1 MSRTSIAL
9 AGIAVLAFLGQAGAA
24 DTPTTAKPSD
34 VPANAAVATFASGCF
49 WCTESDFEQVPGVFA
64 AVSGYTGGTV
74 VDPTYQ
80 LVTAGSTGHA
90 EAIQVF
96 YDPLKVSYE
105 HLLDVFWHTSDFL
118 DDGGQFCDRGDQ
130 YRSEIYYNNDE
141 QRRLAEASKTQ
152 LAEAR
157 HSNQPVVTKIV
168 RAEAFYKAEEY
179 HQDYYKKNPLRYKY
193 YRWNCRRDQ
202 RLAEIWHSS
211 S

>member
-1 MSRTSIAL
+1 
-9 AGIAVLAFLGQAGAA
+9 
-24 DTPTTAKPSD
+24 

-90 EAIQVF
+90 EAVQVF
-96 YDPLKVSYE
+96 YDPVKVSYE

-141 QRRLAEASKTQ
+141 QRRLAEASKAQ

-157 HSNQPVVTKIV
+157 HSNQPIVTKIV

-193 YRWNCRRDQ
+193 YRWNCGRDQ

>member
-9 AGIAVLAFLGQAGAA
+9 AGIAVLAFLGQAEAA

-74 VDPTYQ
+74 ADPTYQ
-80 LVTAGSTGHA
+80 QVIAGSTGHA
-90 EAIQVF
+90 EAVQVF
-96 YDPLKVSYE
+96 YDPVKVSYE

-141 QRRLAEASKTQ
+141 QRRLAEASKAQ

-157 HSNQPVVTKIV
+157 HSNQPIVTKIV

-193 YRWNCRRDQ
+193 YRWNCGRDQ